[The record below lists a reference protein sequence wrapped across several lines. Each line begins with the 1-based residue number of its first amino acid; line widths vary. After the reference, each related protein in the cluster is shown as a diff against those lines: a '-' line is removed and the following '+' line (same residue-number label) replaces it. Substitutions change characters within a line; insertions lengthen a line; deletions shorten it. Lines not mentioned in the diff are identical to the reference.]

1 MNTKHTPGKWIV
13 EKNTSASHSIP
24 PPYIIVEDTPKNS
37 KNIATIVPYA
47 EMDLEEV
54 EANARLIAAAP
65 KLLAALKEVI
75 ANPRRVYNA
84 SVLYEI
90 GLNLPLSERLTLEAD
105 WYKEIIFAVENAIH
119 NPKTL

>member
-1 MNTKHTPGKWIV
+1 MNTKHTPGKWTLV
-13 EKNTSASHSIP
+13 KNTSASHSIP

-65 KLLAALKEVI
+65 ELLAALKEVI

-90 GLNLPLSERLTLEAD
+90 GLNLPLNNRLAPAAD
-105 WYKEIIFAVENAIH
+105 WYKGIIAAVEKATV
-119 NPKTL
+119 NP

>member
-1 MNTKHTPGKWIV
+1 MKKDTKWTMVKNLSGSETKH
-13 EKNTSASHSIP
+13 
-24 PPYIIVEDTPKNS
+24 PPYLVFENKHYNA
-37 KNIATIVPYA
+37 KNIATVIPA
-47 EMDLEEV
+47 FGMDLEEI

-65 KLLAALKEVI
+65 ELLAALKEVI

-90 GLNLPLSERLTLEAD
+90 SFNLPLSDRMALEAG
-105 WYKEIIFAVENAIH
+105 WYGDIVSAVENATL